1 MLQKISKNTK
11 RILRRAKKMFVLGF
25 EQFQDPY
32 YQGVAA
38 QLAFFMF
45 LSILPTFILLSQV
58 LGFFSISLSSI
69 EDWVD
74 INITGSGAETI
85 RRMLNYS
92 PSGINSIF
100 LAFTAVWAASRMQFA
115 MIRVTNYT
123 LTDGEMTGEGYVK
136 DRIRSIKTILIT
148 VFTVASALIILVYGP
163 LILNFVFGRI
173 IGEETTEMAWL
184 ALRWPLAAAMYFLMI
199 SYNYYVLPSFRVKYR
214 DIVPGSI
221 FASAGFLVVSY
232 FYNLYTQRSQ
242 NYNILYGSF
251 SNIVVLMFWFWFVSW
266 VMCLGVTINRV
277 WWATRESG
285 AIPIAKEAAAKR
297 KTINIF

>member
-1 MLQKISKNTK
+1 
-11 RILRRAKKMFVLGF
+11 MFVLGF

-297 KTINIF
+297 KPINIF